1 MRLLC
6 VARHEYL
13 SIHFCRVFERLGVVA
28 RPAVGLEQAVQVAS
42 AFQPD
47 AAVCDY
53 DLLVNVPLE
62 AWENDALLSS
72 VPVLAVSLTR
82 RRDEIPLLDVKGIAG
97 FLYLPT
103 LQEDDARQVLAAAHL
118 RVGIVPP
125 HSLVTQLSPLVH
137 PV

>member
-6 VARHEYL
+6 VGRHEYL
-13 SIHFCRVFERLGVVA
+13 SVHLCRVFERLGVEA
-28 RPAVGLEQAVQVAS
+28 RPAVGLQQAAQIAALFS
-42 AFQPD
+42 PD

-53 DLLVNVPLE
+53 DLLATVPLD
-62 AWENDALLSS
+62 AWENDALLSK

-103 LQEDDARQVLAAAHL
+103 LHEDDARQVLAATRG

-125 HSLVTQLSPLVH
+125 RSLGISLPSAPQ